1 MARSKQFPANIFL
14 IFTLCFLAAC
24 SQKFQD
30 SKATVQAAFKD
41 HTSVITLDYI
51 QSLPYASTLVTINN
65 RPPILMILAFADIT
79 PSTGQLRLT
88 WLSEDEASI
97 VTENGRI
104 IQTSGFDKGNL
115 VGLSPVHSN
124 ILPMVGNAED
134 WQAIYDWS
142 PGYRYQFDAQ
152 ISQKS
157 LGTEWVKSPLIENTL
172 AEHMIESIVFNGLS
186 NSQFENHFW
195 LSQTT
200 AGQAP
205 QVIKSI
211 QYLGPNMDKVEML
224 ITKAFNPPALQQP
237 NEGK

>member
-1 MARSKQFPANIFL
+1 MARFKQFPVNVLL
-14 IFTLCFLAAC
+14 IFSLCFLAAC

-41 HTSVITLDYI
+41 HTSDITLDYI

-79 PSTGQLRLT
+79 PSTGQLHLT
-88 WLSEDEASI
+88 WLSADEASI
-97 VTENGRI
+97 VTKNGRI
-104 IQTSGFDKGNL
+104 IQTSGFDNGNL
-115 VGLSPVHSN
+115 AGLSPVHTN
-124 ILPMVGNAED
+124 VLPMVGNAEK

-142 PGYRYQFDAQ
+142 PGFRYQFNAQ

-157 LGTEWVKSPLIENTL
+157 LGAEWVKSPLIENTL
-172 AEHMIESIVFNGLS
+172 AEHIMEKVVFNGLS
-186 NSQFENHFW
+186 SNQFENHFW
-195 LSQTT
+195 LSQTA

-224 ITKAFNPPALQQP
+224 ITKAFNPSASPLP
-237 NEGK
+237 NEGE